1 MIDAGSTTVSDVS
14 QRLVIP
20 YFRNQNCTDLD
31 KIFLSH
37 GDFDHISATSDLFV
51 QYHHPLVLMS
61 PHFQRHAVGNFP
73 AEALLNTL
81 FAAGC
86 PPAIVHRGDRF
97 DLGGG
102 VSIDVLWPP
111 VRCDM
116 NSNNCGL
123 VLKLSFHGTTA
134 LFPADIQDPPERELL
149 KNPGELKCDIL
160 VAPHHGSAEA
170 TTADFIRAVAP
181 KIILASN
188 DRKLTHKQ
196 KTFDVLATGYP
207 LYRTSRCGAITL
219 SIDAAGRISVQTY
232 LGSAPQR
239 SPPASFA
246 GSPPVAAEILP

>member
-1 MIDAGSTTVSDVS
+1 M
-14 QRLVIP
+14 
-20 YFRNQNCTDLD
+20 
-31 KIFLSH
+31 
-37 GDFDHISATSDLFV
+37 
-51 QYHHPLVLMS
+51 
-61 PHFQRHAVGNFP
+61 
-73 AEALLNTL
+73 

-111 VRCDM
+111 VQCDM

-149 KNPGELKCDIL
+149 KNPSELKCDIL